1 MVTILTDQNFE
12 QEVLKSDIPVF
23 VDFWA
28 IWCPPCKMMEPI
40 IEKLSEEYEGK
51 IKICKLNVDEA
62 RQTAMTYGIE
72 AIPTMMIFKQGEVAG
87 NMVGAVPYEIIAQ
100 KIEEYI

>member
-1 MVTILTDQNFE
+1 MVTILNDQNFE

-28 IWCPPCKMMEPI
+28 VWCPPCKMMEPV
-40 IEKLSEEYEGK
+40 IEKLSEEYDGK

>member
-1 MVTILTDQNFE
+1 MTTILNDQNFE

-28 IWCPPCKMMEPI
+28 TWCPPCKMMEPV
-40 IEKLSEEYEGK
+40 IEKLSEEYDGK

-62 RQTAMTYGIE
+62 RQTATTYGIE

-87 NMVGAVPYEIIAQ
+87 NIIGAVPYEMIAQ
-100 KIEEYI
+100 KIQEYI

>member
-1 MVTILTDQNFE
+1 MATILTDQNFE

-40 IEKLSEEYEGK
+40 IEKLSEEYDGK

-87 NMVGAVPYEIIAQ
+87 NMVGAVPYEMIAQ

>member
-1 MVTILTDQNFE
+1 MTTILNDQNFE

-28 IWCPPCKMMEPI
+28 TWCPPCKMMEPV
-40 IEKLSEEYEGK
+40 IEKLSEEYDGK

-62 RQTAMTYGIE
+62 RQTAAAYGIE

-87 NMVGAVPYEIIAQ
+87 NMVGAVPYEMIAQ
-100 KIEEYI
+100 RIQEYI